1 MKLVEKQKFFCAII
15 FCGFVVGILY
25 TNLVAI
31 DYLTM
36 TGIFNGYYLSEFANQ
51 KFIIIEY
58 LPRIIWNRLIPLM
71 VVIVLA
77 YSKLHKVIVIGLVM
91 WVGFLWGIF
100 MSLGIA
106 QLGMFGIVVC
116 IVSVMPQI
124 VFYIPTYLIVG
135 IYGYQYPNSSINMS
149 KIIVGSS
156 CFVMGI
162 VMECQV
168 NPYML
173 KWIINIGVR

>member
-1 MKLVEKQKFFCAII
+1 MKLVEKQKVFCAII

-36 TGIFNGYYLSEFANQ
+36 IGIVNGYYLRKFVNQ
-51 KFIIIEY
+51 RFIITEY
-58 LPRIIWNRLIPLM
+58 LPRIIWNRMIPL
-71 VVIVLA
+71 VVVMVLA
-77 YSKLHKVIVIGLVM
+77 HSKLHKVVVIGFAA
-91 WVGFLWGIF
+91 WIGFLWGIF

-106 QLGMFGIVVC
+106 QLG
-116 IVSVMPQI
+116 
-124 VFYIPTYLIVG
+124 
-135 IYGYQYPNSSINMS
+135 IYGYQYPNSSVNMS
-149 KIIVGSS
+149 KIIVGSL
-156 CFVMGI
+156 CFLMGI

-173 KWIINIGVR
+173 K